1 MKETA
6 TDLSKV
12 DLEFKA
18 TPVSA
23 RAVRG
28 KMRFQG
34 WIQHNL
40 SLDRDE
46 FAAAYAKKMG
56 VDVSESTYCLSALRE
71 LVEGQLRAGNRVDLG
86 WVSFGLKMEGTV
98 DGEDGKFDSGR
109 NRISVSVKCGKSF
122 NACAEGIVPR
132 NVKTSFAACID
143 STSQRGVRLSPK
155 MFDRICRSG
164 GDVTVAGMNIAIDAD
179 NPDEGAWLEQDG
191 KIVAVGKVGETD
203 AQVCV
208 IRFDAF
214 PPPGKYDLVLA
225 CRNHRPPTTVV
236 KKVRHAVTVVETDD

>member
-132 NVKTSFAACID
+132 NMKTSFAACID

>member
-1 MKETA
+1 MNEDTS
-6 TDLSKV
+6 DLSKV

-23 RAVRG
+23 RAARG
-28 KMRFQG
+28 VMRYQG

-71 LVEGQLRAGNRVDLG
+71 LVESQLRAGNRVDLG
-86 WVSFGLKMEGTV
+86 WVSFGLRMEGTV
-98 DGEDGKFDSGR
+98 DGEDGRFDAER

-132 NVKTSFAACID
+132 NVKTSFAAHID

-164 GDVTVAGMNIAIDAD
+164 GDVTVAGLNIAIDVN
-179 NPDEGAWLEQDG
+179 NPDEGAWLEQNG
-191 KIVAVGKVGETD
+191 KVAAVGKVGESD

-208 IRFDAF
+208 IRFDTF
-214 PPPGKYDLVLA
+214 PPPGEYDLVLA

>member
-1 MKETA
+1 MNEA
-6 TDLSKV
+6 AIDLRNV
-12 DLEFKA
+12 DLKFKA

-23 RAVRG
+23 RAAKGKVRY
-28 KMRFQG
+28 QG
-34 WIQHNL
+34 WIRHNQ

-56 VDVSESTYCLSALRE
+56 VDVSESIYCLSALRE
-71 LVEGQLRAGNRVDLG
+71 LVESQLRSGNRVDLG

-132 NVKTSFAACID
+132 NVKTSFVACID
-143 STSQRGVRLSPK
+143 STSQRGVKLSPK

-164 GDVTVAGMNIAIDAD
+164 SDVTVAGMNIAIDVN

-191 KIVAVGKVGETD
+191 KIAAVGKVGETD
-203 AQVCV
+203 AQICV

-225 CRNHRPPTTVV
+225 CRNNRPPTTVV